1 VSRPFGDYLPS
12 GRHHHTNGGGM
23 YGIAQISSAARS
35 RIVRLSSAFAR
46 GRNNMLHV
54 ILQALGMGLFFAT
67 LYAALQ
73 FEGMRDG
80 IS

>member
-1 VSRPFGDYLPS
+1 MF
-12 GRHHHTNGGGM
+12 
-23 YGIAQISSAARS
+23 
-35 RIVRLSSAFAR
+35 
-46 GRNNMLHV
+46 HV

>member
-1 VSRPFGDYLPS
+1 MF
-12 GRHHHTNGGGM
+12 
-23 YGIAQISSAARS
+23 
-35 RIVRLSSAFAR
+35 
-46 GRNNMLHV
+46 HV
-54 ILQALGMGLFFAT
+54 ILQTLGMGLFFAT